1 MTGRIRK
8 HAVYNFWPG
17 FVDVMSN
24 LLIVVLFFLLLFVV
38 SHYFLGRNLDT
49 KNTEIE
55 LLNSQLTALSD
66 ELSNERKNAAALG
79 FQQLQ
84 HLRKHDW
91 DMMKY
96 VAHMPMLASF
106 SSCAS

>member
-8 HAVYNFWPG
+8 PAVYNFWPS

-55 LLNSQLTALSD
+55 LLNAQLNT
-66 ELSNERKNAAALG
+66 LSNELSSERKNSAALG
-79 FQQLQ
+79 EQLSAAQ
-84 HLRKHDW
+84 ADYKD
-91 DMMKY
+91 
-96 VAHMPMLASF
+96 S
-106 SSCAS
+106 